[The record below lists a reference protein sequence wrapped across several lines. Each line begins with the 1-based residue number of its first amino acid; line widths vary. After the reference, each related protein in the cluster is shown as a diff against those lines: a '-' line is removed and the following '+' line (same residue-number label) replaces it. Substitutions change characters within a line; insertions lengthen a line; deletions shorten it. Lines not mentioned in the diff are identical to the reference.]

1 MVMKW
6 CSKDGGGDVC
16 VVVVVITRII
26 AGMVTGVDS
35 KEGELGL

>member
-6 CSKDGGGDVC
+6 CSKDGGGNVG
-16 VVVVVITRII
+16 VVVVVVTRII
-26 AGMVTGVDS
+26 AGMITGVAS